1 LVTVLRKNKVE
12 ADRNWHG
19 EDAGARRSG
28 RINPGSIIR
37 WVAVPSVGTAIGLW
51 LVGTMAGLSSVGATL
66 PTGTGGLQ
74 QTLLMPGSLTQA
86 NPLKQHFQTST
97 APFVLANVHGA
108 EQALHDHSPE
118 CGDSCFKLASVETHA
133 EKSSRLVAT
142 AAPAQ
147 PVVIAGNTIV
157 SHTKDRF
164 ERMEAA
170 LSPSRLAAAFAGTAK
185 PQATAGAAARPVISN
200 AAPVV
205 EASLTPPNKVVASLT
220 NDMAGDMAGLSDQS
234 YETASLPSADAA
246 PAAERFARVDPG
258 SVVVQTAPQPMR
270 FGAATATETPDPS
283 QLALA
288 LVKSMPVDDE
298 AFASPLPIEES
309 SADVAVAPSKT
320 LPEKPGDVAS
330 LPDALSDDVP
340 LPTQRPQLDN
350 APAPKSAQQEPKPV
364 EQPKAVQPPKAVQ
377 QTKPVQLAAKPAPQT
392 RQGKPGNGGDVLAYA
407 RPDTP
412 SGGLGQAFK
421 NLFSGPR
428 GGTSGAG
435 NGVAVYDISAKTV
448 YLPDGQRLEAH
459 SGLGAM
465 VDQPRYVDQ
474 KDRGPTPPN
483 TYDLTLR
490 ETRFH
495 GVEAIRL
502 TPVGGKAKYNRVG
515 LLAHTYMLRGG
526 RAESNGCVVF
536 KDYNRFLAAFKKG
549 KVTRLVVVPR
559 LNGSPTQVA
568 SNARGV

>member
-1 LVTVLRKNKVE
+1 
-12 ADRNWHG
+12 
-19 EDAGARRSG
+19 
-28 RINPGSIIR
+28 
-37 WVAVPSVGTAIGLW
+37 
-51 LVGTMAGLSSVGATL
+51 MAGLSSVGATL
-66 PTGTGGLQ
+66 PTATGSLQ

-133 EKSSRLVAT
+133 EKSSRLVAV

-147 PVVIAGNTIV
+147 PAVTAGHTIV
-157 SHTKDRF
+157 SQTKDRF

-170 LSPSRLAAAFAGTAK
+170 LSPSRIAAAFAGKAK
-185 PQATAGAAARPVISN
+185 PQETANAAARPVISSV
-200 AAPVV
+200 APVV
-205 EASLTPPNKVVASLT
+205 EASLTPSNKVMASLT
-220 NDMAGDMAGLSDQS
+220 NDMAGVSDQS
-234 YETASLPSADAA
+234 YETASLPSAAPA
-246 PAAERFARVDPG
+246 PAAERFARVDSG

-270 FGAATATETPDPS
+270 FGAPAATETPDPA

-309 SADVAVAPSKT
+309 SADVAVSPSET
-320 LPEKPGDVAS
+320 LPQKPGDIAS

-350 APAPKSAQQEPKPV
+350 APAPKSMQQPPKVV
-364 EQPKAVQPPKAVQ
+364 EQPKAVQ

-392 RQGKPGNGGDVLAYA
+392 RQGKPGNGDVLAYA

>member
-1 LVTVLRKNKVE
+1 M
-12 ADRNWHG
+12 
-19 EDAGARRSG
+19 
-28 RINPGSIIR
+28 
-37 WVAVPSVGTAIGLW
+37 PSVGTAIGLW
-51 LVGTMAGLSSVGATL
+51 LVGTMAGLSSVGASL
-66 PTGTGGLQ
+66 PTATGSLQ
-74 QTLLMPGSLTQA
+74 QTLLMPASLTQA

-133 EKSSRLVAT
+133 EKSSRLVVA

-147 PVVIAGNTIV
+147 PAVTAGNTIV
-157 SHTKDRF
+157 SRTKDRF

-170 LSPSRLAAAFAGTAK
+170 LSPSRIAAAFAGKAK
-185 PQATAGAAARPVISN
+185 PRETANAAAHPVISSV
-200 AAPVV
+200 APVV
-205 EASLTPPNKVVASLT
+205 EASLTPSSKVVASLS
-220 NDMAGDMAGLSDQS
+220 NDMAGLSHDMTGLSGQS
-234 YETASLPSADAA
+234 YETASLPSAAEA
-246 PAAERFARVDPG
+246 PAAERFARLDPG

-270 FGAATATETPDPS
+270 FGAQAATETPDPS

-309 SADVAVAPSKT
+309 SADVAVTPSKT

-350 APAPKSAQQEPKPV
+350 APAPKSVQQQPKAA
-364 EQPKAVQPPKAVQ
+364 EEPKAVQPPKPVQ

>member
-1 LVTVLRKNKVE
+1 
-12 ADRNWHG
+12 
-19 EDAGARRSG
+19 
-28 RINPGSIIR
+28 
-37 WVAVPSVGTAIGLW
+37 
-51 LVGTMAGLSSVGATL
+51 MAGLSSVGASL
-66 PTGTGGLQ
+66 PTTGSLQ

-86 NPLKQHFQTST
+86 NPLKQHFKTST

-133 EKSSRLVAT
+133 EKSSRLVA
-142 AAPAQ
+142 APAQ
-147 PVVIAGNTIV
+147 PVVTAGNTIV
-157 SHTKDRF
+157 TPTKDRF

-170 LSPSRLAAAFAGTAK
+170 LSPSRIAAAFAGTAK
-185 PQATAGAAARPVISN
+185 PRATNAAVQPVISTV
-200 AAPVV
+200 APVV
-205 EASLTPPNKVVASLT
+205 EASLTPSNKVLANTVVASLSDDT
-220 NDMAGDMAGLSDQS
+220 GDQS
-234 YETASLPSADAA
+234 YETASLPSAAVA
-246 PAAERFARVDPG
+246 PAAERFARVD
-258 SVVVQTAPQPMR
+258 SDFVVVQTAPQPMR
-270 FGAATATETPDPS
+270 FGAPAATDTPDPS

-309 SADVAVAPSKT
+309 SADVAVSTSQT
-320 LPEKPGDVAS
+320 LPQKPGDVAS

-350 APAPKSAQQEPKPV
+350 APAPKSVQQPPKVV
-364 EQPKAVQPPKAVQ
+364 EQPKAVP
-377 QTKPVQLAAKPAPQT
+377 QTKPMQLAAKPAPQT
-392 RQGKPGNGGDVLAYA
+392 RQGKPGSGDVLAYA

-428 GGTSGAG
+428 GGIGGAG

-459 SGLGAM
+459 SGLGVM

-502 TPVGGKAKYNRVG
+502 TPVGGRAKYNRVG
-515 LLAHTYMLRGG
+515 LLAHTYMLSGG

-536 KDYNRFLAAFKKG
+536 KDYGRFLAAFKKG
-549 KVTRLVVVPR
+549 NVTRLVVVPR
-559 LNGSPTQVA
+559 LNGSLTQVA
-568 SNARGV
+568 SMARGA

>member
-1 LVTVLRKNKVE
+1 
-12 ADRNWHG
+12 
-19 EDAGARRSG
+19 
-28 RINPGSIIR
+28 
-37 WVAVPSVGTAIGLW
+37 
-51 LVGTMAGLSSVGATL
+51 MAGLSSVGATL
-66 PTGTGGLQ
+66 PTATGSLQ

-133 EKSSRLVAT
+133 EKSSRLVAV

-147 PVVIAGNTIV
+147 PAVTAGHTIV
-157 SHTKDRF
+157 SQTKDRF

-170 LSPSRLAAAFAGTAK
+170 LSPSRIAAAFAGKAK
-185 PQATAGAAARPVISN
+185 PQETANAAARPVFSSV
-200 AAPVV
+200 APVV
-205 EASLTPPNKVVASLT
+205 EASLTPSNKVMASLT
-220 NDMAGDMAGLSDQS
+220 NDMAGVSDQS
-234 YETASLPSADAA
+234 YETASLPSAAPA
-246 PAAERFARVDPG
+246 PAAERFARVDSG

-270 FGAATATETPDPS
+270 FGAPAATETPDPS

-309 SADVAVAPSKT
+309 SADVAVSPSET
-320 LPEKPGDVAS
+320 LPQKPGDIAS

-350 APAPKSAQQEPKPV
+350 APAPKSMQQPPKVV
-364 EQPKAVQPPKAVQ
+364 EQPKAVQ

-392 RQGKPGNGGDVLAYA
+392 RQGKPGNGDVLAYA

>member
-1 LVTVLRKNKVE
+1 
-12 ADRNWHG
+12 
-19 EDAGARRSG
+19 
-28 RINPGSIIR
+28 
-37 WVAVPSVGTAIGLW
+37 
-51 LVGTMAGLSSVGATL
+51 MAGLSSVGATL
-66 PTGTGGLQ
+66 PTATGSLQ

-133 EKSSRLVAT
+133 EKSSRLVAA

-147 PVVIAGNTIV
+147 PAVTAGNTIV
-157 SHTKDRF
+157 SQTKDRF

-170 LSPSRLAAAFAGTAK
+170 LSPSRIAAAFAGKAK
-185 PQATAGAAARPVISN
+185 PQETANAAARPVISSV
-200 AAPVV
+200 APVV
-205 EASLTPPNKVVASLT
+205 EASLTPSNKVMASLT
-220 NDMAGDMAGLSDQS
+220 NDMAGVSDQS
-234 YETASLPSADAA
+234 YETASLPSAAPA
-246 PAAERFARVDPG
+246 PAAERFARVDSG

-270 FGAATATETPDPS
+270 FGAPAATETPDPS

-309 SADVAVAPSKT
+309 SADVAVSPSET
-320 LPEKPGDVAS
+320 LPQKPGDVAS

-350 APAPKSAQQEPKPV
+350 APAPKSIQQPPKVV
-364 EQPKAVQPPKAVQ
+364 EQPKAVQ
-377 QTKPVQLAAKPAPQT
+377 QTKPMQLAAKPAPQT
-392 RQGKPGNGGDVLAYA
+392 RQGKPGNGDVLAYA